1 MNLAQMLK
9 SKKFVIRAIL
19 VAAYILVG
27 ILMVYS
33 GKRHTIL
40 IDNKDAEDGS
50 YQAIDGMSVQID
62 NLEAAEYYAGDRDK
76 AVVKGQKHVIRIELF
91 DEEKKIEKSFTVPFG
106 NEMLILSVPKL
117 VNNIEPFIEPFTAL
131 MEQNSQTEPQT
142 PDQQHFGSDLSGE
155 QIDMTAENAQQ

>member
-1 MNLAQMLK
+1 MNLAQTLK
-9 SKKFVIRAIL
+9 SKTFIIRALL
-19 VAAYILVG
+19 VAAYILLG

-33 GKRHTIL
+33 GKRHTII

-50 YQAIDGMSVQID
+50 YQAIDGMSVQVD

-91 DEEKKIEKSFTVPFG
+91 NEEKKIEKSFAVPFG

-131 MEQNSQTEPQT
+131 MEQNSQTEAQT
-142 PDQQHFGSDLSGE
+142 PDQQHFGSDMSGA

>member
-1 MNLAQMLK
+1 MNLAQTLK
-9 SKKFVIRAIL
+9 SKKFIIRALL
-19 VAAYILVG
+19 VAAYILLG

-50 YQAIDGMSVQID
+50 YQAIDGMSVQVD

-91 DEEKKIEKSFTVPFG
+91 NEEKKIEKSFTVPFG

-131 MEQNSQTEPQT
+131 MEQNSQVEAQT
-142 PDQQHFGSDLSGE
+142 PDQQHFGSDMSGE